1 MWRWRTASR
10 SVLPTN
16 ALASS
21 VSPSILESYLP
32 STPFEKRKTFLC
44 AICISI
50 CWHWRHGK
58 WIIGLMGNVGERG
71 IEKDREKA
79 AWKKK
84 KKTAI
89 TGRFF
94 LLPTTTTLHFT
105 IHLSTTCVA
114 EKIYLGLPFSLFLHN
129 SLPQSFSRVHT
140 NALTLSHPYSSSV
153 SLAPSVTHSMALI
166 HQLALRADNGL
177 FHIAKEKEKQI
188 ERERT
193 RASERLLGFEVLLFM
208 KIYLS
213 DEGHWWS
220 LMEDEVLKWCSSA

>member
-1 MWRWRTASR
+1 MWRKSADEHAWACVGVYPCARKR
-10 SVLPTN
+10 SFIFKQLGNTCGGDAQHPDLYFPPTHWLP
-16 ALASS
+16 L
-21 VSPSILESYLP
+21 SPPVLESYLP

-79 AWKKK
+79 AWKKNSHYW
-84 KKTAI
+84 TF
-89 TGRFF
+89 FF

-188 ERERT
+188 ERERA
-193 RASERLLGFEVLLFM
+193 RVSE
-208 KIYLS
+208 
-213 DEGHWWS
+213 
-220 LMEDEVLKWCSSA
+220 